1 MTGRIQTAADLTE
14 DVTLE
19 TDVVIVGSGA
29 GGAVLAAGLV
39 AQGLRVVMLEEGD
52 HATRA
57 DFRGSEAESFP
68 KLYQERGTRSTADQA
83 ITILQGRSVGG
94 STTVNWTTCFRTPSR
109 ILAHWRD
116 VHGLPFTDEA
126 LAPHFEAVEAR
137 LSIAEWPEAMANAN
151 NHALLA
157 GARKLGWEV
166 RPLRRNVKGCANTGL
181 CGVGCP
187 VDGKQAMGITY
198 ITDAVAAGMT
208 LLANVRVDRILH
220 DGTRATGVQGR
231 VFRSAAAD
239 AEGPAVH
246 VNAKVVVSA
255 AGAINGPGLLLRSG
269 ITAGGRVGRRTFLH
283 PVIGL
288 FGRMPTPVAPWSGAP
303 QSIGSHQHVDRGA
316 DKVGFF
322 LEAAPLQPMLAAVA
336 FNAFGR
342 QQHALIAQL
351 EYANAIIALSVD
363 GLVAGDDGGTVRL
376 RDDGR
381 PVVDYPIRPALRE
394 AFAAAHRAVAEVQL
408 AAGAETVASL
418 HVEAVVVQRE
428 DELDLFANAP
438 YGAHEHAIFS
448 AHQMGGCA
456 MASSPE
462 RGVVDTE
469 HRVFG
474 FENLFVVDGS
484 VLPTALGVN
493 PSETIY
499 GLAHR
504 AVPFVAA
511 AATGA

>member
-1 MTGRIQTAADLTE
+1 MTGALRTAADLTE
-14 DVTLE
+14 DVHLQA
-19 TDVVIVGSGA
+19 DVVVVGSGA

-39 AQGLRVVMLEEGD
+39 AQGLQVVMIEEGD
-52 HATRA
+52 YATRA

-68 KLYQERGTRSTADQA
+68 KLYQERGTRATADQA

-94 STTVNWTTCFRTPSR
+94 STTVNWTTCFRTPER

-116 VHGLPFTDEA
+116 AHGLTLTEA
-126 LAPHFEAVEAR
+126 ELAPHFQAVEER

-166 RPLRRNVKGCANTGL
+166 RPLRRNVKGCANSGL

-187 VDGKQAMGITY
+187 VDGKQAMAITY
-198 ITDAVAAGMT
+198 VADALAGGMT
-208 LLANVRVDRILH
+208 LLANVRIDRIVH
-220 DGTRATGVQGR
+220 EDGHASGVIGR
-231 VFRSAAAD
+231 VFRSTGAD
-239 AEGPAVH
+239 ADGPV
-246 VNAKVVVSA
+246 VRVDAKVVVSS

-303 QSIGSHQHVDRGA
+303 QSIGSHQHIDRGP
-316 DKVGFF
+316 DKMGFF

-342 QQHALIAQL
+342 RQHDLIAQL

-363 GLVAGDDGGTVRL
+363 GLLPGDDGGTVRL

-381 PVVDYPIRPALRE
+381 PVVDYPIRPALLE

-408 AAGAETVASL
+408 AAGAQTVASL
-418 HVEAVVVQRE
+418 HVESVVVSSPA
-428 DELDLFANAP
+428 ELGAFDAAP

-456 MASSPE
+456 MAATKD
-462 RGVVDTE
+462 RGVVDAE

-474 FENLFVVDGS
+474 FSNVFVVDGS

-499 GLAHR
+499 ALAHR

-511 AATGA
+511 AARG